1 MILELCRLGT
11 RIPNGKPVYGKNEVD
26 INKENADQ
34 KAKALYKYNH
44 ETDELKKLKMKCRI
58 DAGIYNFKD
67 L

>member
-1 MILELCRLGT
+1 MIFELCKLGS
-11 RIPNGKPVYGKNEVD
+11 RISNGKPVYGKNEVD
-26 INKENADQ
+26 IDKEKADQ
-34 KAKALYKYNH
+34 KAEAIYKYIH